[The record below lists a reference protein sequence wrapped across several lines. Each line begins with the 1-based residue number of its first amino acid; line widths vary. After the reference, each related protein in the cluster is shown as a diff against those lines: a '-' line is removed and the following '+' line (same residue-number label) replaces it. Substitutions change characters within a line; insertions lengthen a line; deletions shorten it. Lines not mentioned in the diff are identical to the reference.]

1 MKVMMKWWTS
11 NNKVPNIRKRL
22 ERFANAGNN
31 FLLFT
36 AMMGNG
42 TVATRNTTAKT
53 LNIKPLLTIPKKR
66 WA

>member
-1 MKVMMKWWTS
+1 MNVMRKWWTS
-11 NNKVPNIRKRL
+11 NNNVPNTRKRL
-22 ERFANAGNN
+22 VRFANAGNN

-36 AMMGNG
+36 TMMGKG
-42 TVATRNTTAKT
+42 TVAARNSTANN